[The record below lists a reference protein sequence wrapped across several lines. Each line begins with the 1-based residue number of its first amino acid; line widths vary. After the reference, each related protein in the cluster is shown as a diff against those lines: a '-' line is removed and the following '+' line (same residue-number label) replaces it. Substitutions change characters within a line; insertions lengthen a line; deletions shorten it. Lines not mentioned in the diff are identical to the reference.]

1 MKSSSNQGF
10 DSSVPQPQHKTA
22 VQKTSHD
29 MQLSLVAFQRAQKV
43 SAERQRT
50 VVENAKRVIDEDLNI
65 AAQA

>member
-1 MKSSSNQGF
+1 M
-10 DSSVPQPQHKTA
+10 PQPQHKTA